1 MIQSFL
7 LTFWKNMCRIFVSI
21 FFSFICFATAY
32 AQNNKPVLLKPD
44 RIFDGESI
52 KSGFW
57 VLIDSGKIQA
67 IGAPGTF
74 VIPSSAVIL
83 TLKGQTL
90 LPGLIEGHSHVFLHP
105 YNEVKWEDQVLK
117 ESRAERAAR
126 AANHLKATLK
136 AGFTTIRDLG
146 TEGAMYDDVGIKQAV
161 AKGVIQ
167 GPDMLVAT
175 RAIVATGSYAPLPSQ
190 PDIDLPRGAAETD
203 GIGEMMKEVRTQ
215 IGKGADLIKVYADY
229 RWGPDKSEQPTFT
242 QDELN
247 ALVATAASSG
257 RPVAAHAATVEG
269 MRRAILAGVS
279 TIEHGDDGTQEVFV
293 MMKQRN
299 IGYCATLAAGEA
311 YAEYGGWKKGVD
323 PDTENI
329 ISKKKSFKL
338 ALEAGVIICMGGDV
352 GVYAHGTNSREM
364 ELMVEYGMKPLDVLR
379 SATSVNARVFGI
391 SNKAGSIRPGLPADI
406 LVVEGDP
413 SVDIFALRKVKA
425 VFKAGKQI
433 F

>member
-1 MIQSFL
+1 MRALLLSLVLMCFL
-7 LTFWKNMCRIFVSI
+7 TTLLI
-21 FFSFICFATAY
+21 
-32 AQNNKPVLLKPD
+32 AQNNKPILLKPE
-44 RIFDGESI
+44 RVFDGEVV
-52 KSGFW
+52 KTGVW

-67 IGAPGTF
+67 VGAPGTF
-74 VIPSSAVIL
+74 VVPSAAIIV

-126 AANHLKATLK
+126 AANHLKATLR

-161 AKGVIQ
+161 AKGAIK

-175 RAIVATGSYAPLPSQ
+175 RAIVATGSYAPLPVQ
-190 PDIDLPRGAAETD
+190 PDMELPRGAAEAD
-203 GIGEMMKEVRTQ
+203 GIDEIIKEVRTQ

-242 QDELN
+242 QEELD
-247 ALVATAASSG
+247 ALVRTAAGSG
-257 RPVAAHAATVEG
+257 RQVAAHASTPEG
-269 MRRAILAGVS
+269 MRRAIMAGVN
-279 TIEHGDDGTQEVFV
+279 TIEHGDDGTQELFV
-293 MMKQRN
+293 IMKERN

-323 PDTENI
+323 PDTESI

-338 ALEAGVIICMGGDV
+338 ALEAGVTMCMGGDV

-379 SATSVNARVFGI
+379 SATSVNAKVFGI
-391 SNKAGSIRPGLPADI
+391 SNKAGSIRTGLPADI

-413 SVDIFALRKVKA
+413 TINIFALRKVKA
-425 VFKAGKQI
+425 VFKLGEQI